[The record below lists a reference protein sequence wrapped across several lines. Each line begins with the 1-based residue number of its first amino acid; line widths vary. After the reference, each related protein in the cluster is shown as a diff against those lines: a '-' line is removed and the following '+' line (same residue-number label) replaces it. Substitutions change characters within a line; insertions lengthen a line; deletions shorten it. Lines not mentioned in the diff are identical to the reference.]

1 MCIRDSN
8 NGPTRF
14 SKVWDRTWTLSEKN
28 SELTCLESSR
38 TICENF
44 RRRRR
49 RSSAV
54 FSGANMAVAIAVLS
68 IVLGVLVVL
77 RPDVTRVRD
86 GRVLAFLALFLLPSM
101 AVWAGVS
108 QHMDRAK
115 TTAFCLSCHTME
127 DYGRSLYVDD
137 RSYLPAAHFQNNR
150 VPRDHACYTCPV

>member
-1 MCIRDSN
+1 
-8 NGPTRF
+8 
-14 SKVWDRTWTLSEKN
+14 
-28 SELTCLESSR
+28 
-38 TICENF
+38 
-44 RRRRR
+44 
-49 RSSAV
+49 V

-115 TTAFCLSCHTME
+115 TTEFCLSCHTME
-127 DYGRSLYVDD
+127 DYGRSLYVGRPELSPCRTLSKQS
-137 RSYLPAAHFQNNR
+137 RSAGSRLLYLPHETTR
-150 VPRDHACYTCPV
+150 CSVV